1 MTTLAHI
8 KTLVSPV
15 KSPRGGI
22 AALHAAM
29 DARRIREANAMHR
42 HTIVVPMYSQTPPP
56 PPAPALELVPL
67 QETAPRRPPR
77 IPRDRE
83 CHLPEFLAYLVGLAL
98 LVFGGM
104 AGVVYALVG

>member
-1 MTTLAHI
+1 MTTSHI
-8 KTLVSPV
+8 KALASPV
-15 KSPRGGI
+15 KSTRGGI

-42 HTIVVPMYSQTPPP
+42 QTLVVPMYSQTP

-67 QETAPRRPPR
+67 HETAPRRPPR

-83 CHLPEFLAYLVGLAL
+83 CHLPEFLAYLVGLTL
-98 LVFGGM
+98 MVFGGM

>member
-1 MTTLAHI
+1 MTATHTKALA
-8 KTLVSPV
+8 SPV
-15 KSPRGGI
+15 KSTRGGI

-42 HTIVVPMYSQTPPP
+42 KTLVVPMYSQTP

-67 QETAPRRPPR
+67 HETAPRRPPR
-77 IPRDRE
+77 IPCDRE

-104 AGVVYALVG
+104 AGVAYALVG